1 SKWRQDALELEVA
14 PSVIRRPMFSNRP
27 IRGEH
32 YDEAFRIS
40 RSRIPRDGL
49 RECRPWSAHCFQ
61 KWQTKYCSTC
71 PTKKR
76 ASAELPSAQSDSVR
90 TDNFRSKGENATHWV
105 TSLR

>member
-1 SKWRQDALELEVA
+1 STFERAGVERLPSQHPLHTVLVAVTPCTCLIYPIYDEEFFLEWSKWRQDALELEVA

-61 KWQTKYCSTC
+61 KWQT
-71 PTKKR
+71 
-76 ASAELPSAQSDSVR
+76 
-90 TDNFRSKGENATHWV
+90 
-105 TSLR
+105 